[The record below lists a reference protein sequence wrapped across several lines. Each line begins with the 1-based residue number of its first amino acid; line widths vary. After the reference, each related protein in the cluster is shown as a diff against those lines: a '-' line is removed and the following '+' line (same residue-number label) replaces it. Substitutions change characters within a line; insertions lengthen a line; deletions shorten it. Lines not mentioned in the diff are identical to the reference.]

1 MESCYISDF
10 FHVVST
16 CKSKDGNERRSGEL
30 LISNCIMYNVQN
42 GVKVMIDPQS
52 QVETSVKG
60 CHIKLSTLKKEFPS
74 IGIAQVW
81 TVNTFLLDTPINLDQ

>member
-1 MESCYISDF
+1 MESCYIRDF

-52 QVETSVKG
+52 QVETSVTG

-81 TVNTFLLDTPINLDQ
+81 TVNTFLLDAPMNLDH